1 MRDQA
6 GDARACRIGGRSV
19 NENTI
24 LSGTSTSGWASDP
37 ERGDHGQPL
46 RPQRGVHHDAK
57 ERRAIA
63 LDMRQRGRM
72 IERTFASIPATVRF
86 VEAYTGG
93 GEARATWIRLAI
105 AREIGFD
112 TELEGKI
119 RIRYDFY
126 GIAKFPRG
134 RPGTHGE
141 GRSAKLR
148 VRLPIEMSAALDR
161 IVERDCVSVSVILQ
175 KAIDAEHARV
185 RITMVAT
192 MRAITGGTAFARG
205 CAPVI

>member
-1 MRDQA
+1 MN
-6 GDARACRIGGRSV
+6 G
-19 NENTI
+19 NER

-72 IERTFASIPATVRF
+72 IEKTFAIIPATVRF

-93 GEARATWIRLAI
+93 GEARATCVRVAI
-105 AREIGFD
+105 AKEIAFD

-119 RIRYDFY
+119 RIGYNFC
-126 GIAKFPRG
+126 GVAELPRG

-161 IVERDCVSVSVILQ
+161 IVERDGVSVSLIVQ
-175 KAIDAEHARV
+175 KAIDAENARIRV
-185 RITMVAT
+185 MMVAT